1 MVKKIKTENIT
12 ENESINTLSKVLE
25 KVTLI
30 ETKLNEKEY
39 DENLNCKE
47 DSRDIVA
54 SQFKNCQLI
63 YHICD
68 IFHEF
73 QINKISLT
81 IVCKI
86 CALAG
91 KHIHIQSNPYNTDLG
106 VFSY

>member
-1 MVKKIKTENIT
+1 M
-12 ENESINTLSKVLE
+12 
-25 KVTLI
+25 
-30 ETKLNEKEY
+30 
-39 DENLNCKE
+39 NCKE

-106 VFSY
+106 IFSYEKEWEMVNLKLYPRNLRT

>member
-1 MVKKIKTENIT
+1 M
-12 ENESINTLSKVLE
+12 
-25 KVTLI
+25 
-30 ETKLNEKEY
+30 
-39 DENLNCKE
+39 NCKE

-86 CALAG
+86 CALAE
-91 KHIHIQSNPYNTDLG
+91 KHINIHIQSNPYNTDLG
-106 VFSY
+106 VFSYEKEWEMVNLKLYPRNLRT

>member
-1 MVKKIKTENIT
+1 MVKKNKTENIT

-54 SQFKNCQLI
+54 SQFKNC
-63 YHICD
+63 
-68 IFHEF
+68 
-73 QINKISLT
+73 
-81 IVCKI
+81 
-86 CALAG
+86 
-91 KHIHIQSNPYNTDLG
+91 
-106 VFSY
+106 